1 MKGARTEGVLPGRSH
16 DRQRAVLMPAK
27 RAVTRPPV
35 GSFSRPP
42 TAGGQA
48 SGNHLSA
55 LAASEN
61 VARSWRV
68 PQNVAVV
75 GRVVNETYSVS

>member
-1 MKGARTEGVLPGRSH
+1 VEGARTEGVLRGRSH
-16 DRQRAVLMPAK
+16 DRQQ
-27 RAVTRPPV
+27 AVTRPPV

-75 GRVVNETYSVS
+75 GRVMNETYSVS